1 MSKVTIYK
9 KMDLYK
15 KELKGHLKKQKGIT
29 FLDEE
34 AIELIKASLV
44 ENGVIRSELE
54 SDEDVKTLAFKIAE
68 LNELSEALEEQF
80 GESVL
85 DNIKDLEL
93 ISDFLDNQ
101 LTMKQSL
108 LIQKDEQL
116 KKYKEMIAMN
126 KERIKSLE
134 GLIQTVQAIR

>member
-1 MSKVTIYK
+1 
-9 KMDLYK
+9 MDLYK

-29 FLDEE
+29 YLDEE

-44 ENGVIRSELE
+44 ENGVIRSEIE
-54 SDEDVKTLAFKIAE
+54 SEEDVKTLTFKIDE
-68 LNELSEALEEQF
+68 LNELSEVLEEQL

>member
-1 MSKVTIYK
+1 
-9 KMDLYK
+9 MDLYK

-34 AIELIKASLV
+34 AIDLIKASLV
-44 ENGVIRSELE
+44 ENGVIRSEIE
-54 SDEDVKTLAFKIAE
+54 SEEDVKTLAFKIDE
-68 LNELSEALEEQF
+68 LNELSEVLEEQL

>member
-1 MSKVTIYK
+1 
-9 KMDLYK
+9 MDLYK

-68 LNELSEALEEQF
+68 LNELSEALEEQL

>member
-1 MSKVTIYK
+1 
-9 KMDLYK
+9 MDLYK

-54 SDEDVKTLAFKIAE
+54 SDEDVKALAFKIAE